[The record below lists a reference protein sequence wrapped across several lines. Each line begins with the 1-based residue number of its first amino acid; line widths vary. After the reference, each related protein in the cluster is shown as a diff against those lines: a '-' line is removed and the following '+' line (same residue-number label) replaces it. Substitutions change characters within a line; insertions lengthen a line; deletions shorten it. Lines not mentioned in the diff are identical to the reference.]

1 LLKIKNLSQTCATQ
15 RFDKVMFTKPGP
27 ATDVDSIISE
37 EGKFLAMA

>member
-1 LLKIKNLSQTCATQ
+1 
-15 RFDKVMFTKPGP
+15 MFTKPGP